1 MIFLETRRLILRNV
15 APRDAA
21 AIYDYRNSEVC
32 ARYQRGQTRTRSG
45 IDALVQR
52 RRNDLLSLD
61 APALLA
67 IALKETDELVGEV
80 VVMPQDGTISL
91 GYTVSY
97 LHHRKGYAFEALS
110 ALLAMLHERFPSQDF
125 VCFTDPENRPSMALL
140 QKLGYQDLGY
150 APKIHARMFGKW
162 LRPDTRAELRQAA
175 QERRSIHPTAPARLE
190 GGRPLRFIRRP
201 LCKTR
206 GRKAAGIFCA
216 QIGTDILT
224 KSNGCVTIQM

>member
-32 ARYQRGQTRTRSG
+32 ARYQRGQTKTRSG

-125 VCFTDPENRPSMALL
+125 VCFTDPRILSASPTRKTGPAWRFCKNWGIRTWAMRPRFTPECSAN
-140 QKLGYQDLGY
+140 GSG
-150 APKIHARMFGKW
+150 PTPGPNSG
-162 LRPDTRAELRQAA
+162 RPRG
-175 QERRSIHPTAPARLE
+175 SIHPTAPARLE
-190 GGRPLRFIRRP
+190 GGTPAPLYQASSMQKP
-201 LCKTR
+201 R
-206 GRKAAGIFCA
+206 GRKAAGFFAPKLVRI
-216 QIGTDILT
+216 
-224 KSNGCVTIQM
+224 S

>member
-32 ARYQRGQTRTRSG
+32 SRYQRGQTRTRSG

-140 QKLGYQDLGY
+140 QKLDV
-150 APKIHARMFGKW
+150 
-162 LRPDTRAELRQAA
+162 RQM
-175 QERRSIHPTAPARLE
+175 APARHPGRAPAGRAGAFIPQRRHALKA
-190 GGRPLRFIRRP
+190 GRPPRFIRRP
-201 LCKTR
+201 LCKNPRPQSR
-206 GRKAAGIFCA
+206 GFFAPKLVR
-216 QIGTDILT
+216 T
-224 KSNGCVTIQM
+224 S

>member
-32 ARYQRGQTRTRSG
+32 ARYQRGQTKTRSG
-45 IDALVQR
+45 IDALVRR

-61 APALLA
+61 EPALLA
-67 IALKETDELVGEV
+67 IALKETDELVGEI

-175 QERRSIHPTAPARLE
+175 QEHSSHS
-190 GGRPLRFIRRP
+190 
-201 LCKTR
+201 
-206 GRKAAGIFCA
+206 AG
-216 QIGTDILT
+216 TP
-224 KSNGCVTIQM
+224 

>member
-97 LHHRKGYAFEALS
+97 LHHRKGYAFEAL
-110 ALLAMLHERFPSQDF
+110 
-125 VCFTDPENRPSMALL
+125 T
-140 QKLGYQDLGY
+140 
-150 APKIHARMFGKW
+150 
-162 LRPDTRAELRQAA
+162 
-175 QERRSIHPTAPARLE
+175 
-190 GGRPLRFIRRP
+190 
-201 LCKTR
+201 
-206 GRKAAGIFCA
+206 AAGIKVCQNVDGGSVREAVERFVKGELPFA
-216 QIGTDILT
+216 DAPN
-224 KSNGCVTIQM
+224 K